1 MTTSKPI
8 LASESNESSR
18 VRFSAVLALCS
29 AVRHSV
35 LTVVGDDDPD
45 ELSGDNVVKIFFQA
59 QNLAHDLP
67 TT

>member
-1 MTTSKPI
+1 MVKNMGRFPFGEAGGDATRSRCEAVLEHEIMTTSKPI

-35 LTVVGDDDPD
+35 L
-45 ELSGDNVVKIFFQA
+45 
-59 QNLAHDLP
+59 
-67 TT
+67 